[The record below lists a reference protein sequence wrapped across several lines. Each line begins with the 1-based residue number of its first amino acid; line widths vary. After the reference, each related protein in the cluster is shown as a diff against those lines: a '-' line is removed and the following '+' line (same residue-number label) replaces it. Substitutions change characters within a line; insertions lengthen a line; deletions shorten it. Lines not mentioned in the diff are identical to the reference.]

1 MIHSYNCSDLLVSI
15 VTESDFLDHGLVL
28 RKFERTCKH
37 KHVFHSAYR
46 KPRTCLFF
54 SWKLIMI
61 ELRMQKGAKRT
72 SITQLLRCI
81 EIADHEERLQLLQ
94 REAGKDSIFV

>member
-1 MIHSYNCSDLLVSI
+1 MIHSYDCSDLLVSI

-37 KHVFHSAYR
+37 KHVFHSAYH

-54 SWKLIMI
+54 LEIDYDRVTNAERSDKNLDY
-61 ELRMQKGAKRT
+61 
-72 SITQLLRCI
+72 SIVALY
-81 EIADHEERLQLLQ
+81 
-94 REAGKDSIFV
+94 